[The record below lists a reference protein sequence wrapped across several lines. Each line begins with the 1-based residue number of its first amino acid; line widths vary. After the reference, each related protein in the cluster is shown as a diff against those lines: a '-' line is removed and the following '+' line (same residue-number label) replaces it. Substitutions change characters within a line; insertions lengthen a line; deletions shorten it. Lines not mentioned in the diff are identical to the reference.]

1 MKKPLI
7 SIICALAEDR
17 GIGKDNKLLAYL
29 PSDLKHFKKITK
41 GHVVIMGQNT
51 YQSIGFSLPERINI
65 ILSLDPHFQAPHC
78 FVFNSLKKALDF
90 AQKKES
96 EEIFFIGGASVYK
109 QAIKFADKL
118 YLTLIKKVFPA
129 DTYFPDYSDFKK
141 IIKEEGPFQENGLE
155 YKFVEL
161 IK

>member
-41 GHVVIMGQNT
+41 GHTVIMGQNT

-65 ILSLDPHFQAPHC
+65 ILSLDPYFQAPNC
-78 FVFNSLKKALDF
+78 FIFNSLKKALAF
-90 AQKKES
+90 AQEKES

-109 QAIKFADKL
+109 QAIKFVDKL
-118 YLTLIKKVFPA
+118 YLTLMKKVFPA